1 MLRFLIIILFSLLAV
16 GCGKS
21 DRERELYAQCVQSA
35 QYLDMYDRTGDHL
48 PKTDLGK
55 RIISDV
61 CNVKAELYV
70 EGYRVSTEFYRRD
83 VAIFQQH
90 FLRDQSLRG
99 LYLRSISN
107 N

>member
-1 MLRFLIIILFSLLAV
+1 MLRFLIIILFSVLSV

-21 DRERELYAQCVQSA
+21 DRERELYAQCVQSG
-35 QYLDMYDRTGDHL
+35 QYLDMYDRAGEHL
-48 PKTDLGK
+48 SSTDLGK

-70 EGYRVSTEFYRRD
+70 EGYRVSPEFYRRD

-90 FLRDQSLRG
+90 FLGDQSLRG
-99 LYLRSISN
+99 LYLKSISN
-107 N
+107 D